1 MNQRIVD
8 SVFPSDWSRAL
19 RTGAGMPIDVSHLPY
34 NLEAELEKEEE
45 ALLDAEIAEEKR
57 KMEEELNEE

>member
-1 MNQRIVD
+1 
-8 SVFPSDWSRAL
+8 
-19 RTGAGMPIDVSHLPY
+19 MPIDVSHLPY